1 MLLGPTAPF
10 PETALRP
17 CFLSV
22 SESVSPTR
30 DISALGTIRLS
41 VLAKA
46 ARGLLQLAL
55 VAFVSHRLAT
65 VGSGALLRP
74 SPSLSPPT
82 GAWGALSEPA
92 RFRWTFR
99 LPNWCSAKFRCP
111 FFTLLPFHTFSL
123 SWGRSDRPSPQAG
136 LQPRFPSVSDSASP
150 LRHRLRTSRHWE
162 KKTECTCYGA
172 TGSVQLVLVSFRETD

>member
-30 DISALGTIRLS
+30 DISALRTIRLS
-41 VLAKA
+41 ALAKA

-55 VAFVSHRLAT
+55 VAFVSHRLAA

-74 SPSLSPPT
+74 RPFLLRQELGELCPSLHVSVGLSDFRT
-82 GAWGALSEPA
+82 GVLPSSAV
-92 RFRWTFR
+92 RFSLYFR
-99 LPNWCSAKFRCP
+99 
-111 FFTLLPFHTFSL
+111 FTLFPCP
-123 SWGRSDRPSPQAG
+123 GAG
-136 LQPRFPSVSDSASP
+136 PTALLRKPPRFPSVSDSASP

-172 TGSVQLVLVSFRETD
+172 TAATGSVQLVLVGFRETD